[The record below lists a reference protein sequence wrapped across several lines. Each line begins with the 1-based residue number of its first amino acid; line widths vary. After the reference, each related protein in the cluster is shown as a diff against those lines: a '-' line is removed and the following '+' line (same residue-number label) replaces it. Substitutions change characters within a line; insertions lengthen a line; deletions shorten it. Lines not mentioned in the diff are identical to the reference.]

1 VLVRIRG
8 TKKILLNYKNVM
20 LNQIL
25 FYAAG
30 ISVIIW
36 GIAHMFPLKSVIK
49 GFGDISTDNKR
60 IVMMEWI
67 MEGAALIFIGILV
80 ITITIFG
87 EPLVTKKL
95 VYYLSV
101 VMLIAMSVISIF
113 TGFKINFIPFKLCPV
128 IFTFSAV
135 LIFLGIVI

>member
-1 VLVRIRG
+1 MLVRIRG